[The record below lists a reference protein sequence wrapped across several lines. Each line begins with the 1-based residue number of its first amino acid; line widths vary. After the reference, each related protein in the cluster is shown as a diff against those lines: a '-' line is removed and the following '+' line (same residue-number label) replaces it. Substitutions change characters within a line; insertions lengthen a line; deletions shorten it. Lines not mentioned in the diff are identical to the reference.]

1 MGKNR
6 TYKNVY
12 EVTLTGKTTN
22 GFTAK
27 VLDTILR
34 TVVVALGSNYAQTQV
49 DIECVET
56 KGDYDA
62 IAQKYKEDMS

>member
-12 EVTLTGKTTN
+12 EVTISGKTTN

-34 TVVVALGSNYAQTQV
+34 TIVVGLGYNYSQTEV

-62 IAQKYKEDMS
+62 IAQKYKEDI